1 MVMVGVHELQSIE
14 ILAFVHSRSKM
25 PLFAAVSLHRPTAA
39 RIQPS
44 RRQRRFVASRA
55 QTRGARLTFAVVPT
69 VEAHGTPCQ
78 YLRRYYDRG
87 RWCDGA
93 AQNLLDLLRHV
104 VLARAAE
111 PAVAEERVRAANEKE
126 VGDVLDGRG
135 QRDEPFPV
143 DRSTWPRSRL
153 CQKVETG
160 RRNEK
165 RTVVHHPP
173 LQLPGEKA

>member
-1 MVMVGVHELQSIE
+1 MVMVGVQLLQSIE

-78 YLRRYYDRG
+78 YLRRCYDRR

-143 DRSTWPRSRL
+143 GHAAGSVRKWRRVGGTRKGRL
-153 CQKVETG
+153 CTTLPCSCRA
-160 RRNEK
+160 RR
-165 RTVVHHPP
+165 RSS
-173 LQLPGEKA
+173 